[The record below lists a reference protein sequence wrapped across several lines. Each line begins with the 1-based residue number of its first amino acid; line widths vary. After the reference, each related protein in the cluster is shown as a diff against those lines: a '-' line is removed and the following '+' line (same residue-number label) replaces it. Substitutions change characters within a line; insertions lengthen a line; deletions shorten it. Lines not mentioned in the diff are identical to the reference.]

1 MDQKRIRT
9 YKTDAIILS
18 QRQFGETDK
27 LITVF
32 SKEHGKKTIIAK
44 GILKSTSPLIYHLD
58 NMNLARLVMSK
69 GKNLDLVTQA
79 SVIESF
85 EYIRNNYDLTVQGLY
100 ILELIDKFTIEHNN
114 DTSLYNSII
123 ATFSRINDNEPLLL
137 NVRLFELNLL
147 QSSGLMPEF
156 NQCVECNQPVSSDQ
170 TFININIGGVLCL
183 NCKDL
188 HPNNILIS
196 VSSIK
201 VLRAM
206 LFENYNKVKNIK
218 ISSEIYVELGN
229 VLMQFINHHLQEPTK
244 SHRFLSLN

>member
-79 SVIESF
+79 SVGTVWVLPNPTTNHLRPVGF
-85 EYIRNNYDLTVQGLY
+85 CDLTMLRHRS
-100 ILELIDKFTIEHNN
+100 K
-114 DTSLYNSII
+114 
-123 ATFSRINDNEPLLL
+123 AREPL
-137 NVRLFELNLL
+137 R
-147 QSSGLMPEF
+147 
-156 NQCVECNQPVSSDQ
+156 
-170 TFININIGGVLCL
+170 
-183 NCKDL
+183 
-188 HPNNILIS
+188 
-196 VSSIK
+196 
-201 VLRAM
+201 
-206 LFENYNKVKNIK
+206 
-218 ISSEIYVELGN
+218 
-229 VLMQFINHHLQEPTK
+229 EPIV
-244 SHRFLSLN
+244 